1 MFTPIPTPRK
11 PSGGR
16 PPPSVRPGMPVSSHI
31 VRKASGQG
39 TFQAQEGTK
48 HGLIPQPTLMT
59 NVQPFILQQRTSP
72 DYLASNNRNHPSNHI
87 HSTQTSHVQGQKMVQ
102 RTNINQPTQRMS
114 MPPPRQ
120 PRTGKAGD
128 FRTSQLTQVGTKLT
142 PILPSES
149 TGSEDSLKES
159 TKHNILPNDKH
170 PGQTGSMIRNNEG
183 YKKVEKK
190 HEKDDMEAHFDQ
202 LLDTLQIPQTVRQKF
217 STVSPDVKSSLI
229 SSSLSGNAIILSSL
243 GLPIPTQPK
252 IKKRMST
259 PLLRRPKSSSSL
271 NGPSQVG
278 ETYQVDGDQ
287 FVIVASPLSSPDPN
301 NVLSPNLPKVH
312 ALPSLPNERVPKHN
326 AFHHSGAIYRED
338 GSSQGHGGEGRP
350 PNSRQS
356 TGPGSKFIT
365 SNSAGSISKSG
376 NTSSIGKAGGN
387 MASVGKK
394 NQGMNMERP
403 DAFISWLQSHKGTD
417 LNMDVGRCKK
427 LRMLLRH
434 ETTMWVGQFVNMGG
448 YDLVLARLQDLLDI
462 EWSREEQHDD
472 QMLYEIL
479 RCIKAFSTSEIGKT
493 ALRSSFPKP
502 FPALSGLMF
511 SEKKP
516 GELAT
521 RQIMVELWLFLFEL
535 FPLLPP
541 HQLNP
546 SVATIPNPNSRPI
559 SLRFETPHKI
569 PGSEVEVD
577 IVEVVRGLLIPEEKD
592 KKDIHEFISQAHRP
606 RVFKAWIQEMSD
618 ICRDYFWVMCHGS
631 NTLWALDQVDESL
644 AEKPVAPGGATGGVE
659 FEAMGYVTTHFKL
672 LNALCIAQAA
682 QNKEKATQLH
692 YDLLVSGLDRIL
704 VTFRKASTV
713 YYPTLH
719 LELAR
724 YVTLLRSASP
734 SGRLPHLI
742 DKLVGPPPET
752 IRKRGEGWLPS
763 VGEKGWDPQV

>member
-1 MFTPIPTPRK
+1 
-11 PSGGR
+11 
-16 PPPSVRPGMPVSSHI
+16 
-31 VRKASGQG
+31 
-39 TFQAQEGTK
+39 
-48 HGLIPQPTLMT
+48 
-59 NVQPFILQQRTSP
+59 
-72 DYLASNNRNHPSNHI
+72 
-87 HSTQTSHVQGQKMVQ
+87 MVQ
-102 RTNINQPTQRMS
+102 RSNINQPTQRMS

-120 PRTGKAGD
+120 PRTGKAG
-128 FRTSQLTQVGTKLT
+128 
-142 PILPSES
+142 
-149 TGSEDSLKES
+149 
-159 TKHNILPNDKH
+159 
-170 PGQTGSMIRNNEG
+170 

-190 HEKDDMEAHFDQ
+190 HETDDMEAHFDQ

-287 FVIVASPLSSPDPN
+287 FVIVASPL
-301 NVLSPNLPKVH
+301 K
-312 ALPSLPNERVPKHN
+312 
-326 AFHHSGAIYRED
+326 
-338 GSSQGHGGEGRP
+338 GRP